1 MNGRVSM
8 ALVAVDPQ
16 KRWRIGVVAKRTYT
30 VVGNTVTE
38 APKQIPLAE
47 APALAEDG
55 LTLAHDLDVVLRK
68 PLTDV
73 VVLGHAYPHD
83 GSRRGR
89 AVVRLDKRKRTIRV
103 FGERRLERS
112 TDGLSLV
119 FSPPE
124 RFEKV
129 PLGWASAYGGYDAAA
144 LEAHGDPTVDLRKQ
158 AGASTAP
165 QFGLYAYPRNPA
177 GKGYLVEVTPR
188 ALELCRLPQL
198 EDPRHRLAPDALVAG
213 NSLAWPAGPP
223 PASTAFLPHA
233 FFPRMTLLGIPA
245 PLYDF
250 ARFPAS
256 SFVEV
261 DAGLI
266 NGASLAEDAHV
277 ATLFDL
283 RGLQSSA
290 PGLRWK
296 TVAPKVEIE
305 LRGVHPRVGSWTFRL
320 DVRAPSMYVRIGTE
334 KPAALVPVIKT
345 LVMEPDE
352 DRVSVLW
359 VGEAPLDRP
368 FAPADLENMQ
378 HAVKWS

>member
-1 MNGRVSM
+1 MSGRVSM
-8 ALVAVDPQ
+8 ALAAVDPD
-16 KRWRIGVVAKRTYT
+16 KRWRVGVVAKRTYA
-30 VVGNTVTE
+30 VVGDTVIA

-47 APALAEDG
+47 RPALAEDG

-68 PLTDV
+68 PFTDV

-83 GSRRGR
+83 GTRKGR
-89 AVVRLDKRKRTIRV
+89 AIVRLGQRKRTIRV

-112 TDGLSLV
+112 SDGLSLV

-124 RFEKV
+124 RFEKIS
-129 PLGWASAYGGYDAAA
+129 LGWASAYGGYDAAA
-144 LEAHGDPTVDLRKQ
+144 LEAYGDPTVDLRKQ

-165 QFGLYAYPRNPA
+165 EFGLYAYPRNPA
-177 GKGYLVEVTPR
+177 GKGYLVEVTPK

-198 EDPRHRLAPDALVAG
+198 EDPRHLLVPDAMVAG

-233 FFPRMTLLGIPA
+233 FFPRLTLLGIPA

-250 ARFPAS
+250 ERFPAS
-256 SFVEV
+256 SFLEVE
-261 DAGLI
+261 AGLI
-266 NGASLAEDAHV
+266 DGRSLAEDAHV
-277 ATLFDL
+277 ATLFDR

-296 TVAPKVEIE
+296 AVAPGVEIE
-305 LRGVHPRVGSWTFRL
+305 LRGVHPREASWTFRL
-320 DVRAPSMYVRIGTE
+320 DARPPSMYLRVGAQR
-334 KPAALVPVIKT
+334 PAKLVPAIKT
-345 LVMEPDE
+345 MVIEPDA
-352 DRVSVLW
+352 DRLSVLW
-359 VGEAPLDRP
+359 VGEAPLDAP
-368 FAPADLENMQ
+368 FLPAELEKMQ